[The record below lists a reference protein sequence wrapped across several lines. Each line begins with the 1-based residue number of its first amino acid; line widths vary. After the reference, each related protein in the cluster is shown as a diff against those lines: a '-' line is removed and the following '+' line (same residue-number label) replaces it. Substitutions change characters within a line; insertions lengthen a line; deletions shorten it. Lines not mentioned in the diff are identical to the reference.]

1 MKKWTLAVIQDD
13 FQEQN
18 IEMNLD
24 KMRVYIET
32 CMTRY
37 PETKLLLFPEA
48 ALSGYLLCEDHVRA
62 SAELA
67 EGPSFQTLAVLAK
80 KYGIYIGYG
89 FFEKKYINTREHY
102 YNSVNLIGPGGALAA
117 VYQKMHLT
125 PLEKHLFTPGNRLV
139 TVQTE
144 YGKIGFLICWDMAF
158 PELSRLLAKEGVE
171 VIIAAS
177 AWERPFDGSYKR
189 MAAAR
194 AMDNTVFLATCN
206 YTGGDE
212 ALQFFGQSAIYG
224 PDGERISEERT
235 EEPTIVV
242 AQIDLT
248 RRKVLEEQFYSMRT
262 DERTGLYSIQWKGE

>member
-13 FQEQN
+13 FQRQDKEH
-18 IEMNLD
+18 NLHT
-24 KMRVYIET
+24 MQMYIET
-32 CMTRY
+32 CMARH

-48 ALSGYLLCEDHVRA
+48 ALPGYTLCEEHVRA
-62 SAELA
+62 SAERA
-67 EGPSFQTLAVLAK
+67 DGPSYQVLARLAK
-80 KYGIYIGYG
+80 KYDIYIGYG
-89 FFEKKYINTREHY
+89 FFEEQYIETTMHY
-102 YNSVNLIGPGGALAA
+102 FNSVNLIGPDGALAA

-144 YGKIGFLICWDMAF
+144 LGKLGFLICWDMAF

-171 VIIAAS
+171 VMIAAS

-224 PDGERISEERT
+224 PDGERISEART

-242 AQIDLT
+242 GQIDLA
-248 RRKVLEEQFYSMRT
+248 RRKELEEQFYSMRT
-262 DERTGLYSIQWKGE
+262 DERTDLYSIQWKGE